1 MKTTIERASLLKT
14 LGHVQ
19 SVVERRNT
27 IPILSNVLL
36 TAKEGRLHLTA
47 TDLDIQIVDSAE
59 ASVDVPG
66 TTTVQAQTLLDIVRK
81 LPDGS
86 QVQLEVDGGR
96 MKVVAGRSRFQMPCL
111 PSEDFPVFARGQA
124 EHSFTVST
132 SALHEAL
139 ERTRFAMSTEET
151 RYYLNGIYLH
161 VVDGTLLAVATDGHR
176 LARTRVETG
185 DAALAGMPDVIVPR
199 KTVGELVKLLAEYD
213 GDIEV
218 GVSRSKLAFDIGRLS
233 LTSKTIDGT
242 FPDYTRVIPQSNE
255 TAVTTDTKSLS
266 AAVDRVTTIANE
278 KTRAVKVK
286 VEAGTITLTVTS
298 PENGTA
304 NDEVACESSGEVEV
318 GFNSRYLVETLKYVN
333 SESVELRFDTS
344 ASPVLIT
351 DLSRPYD
358 VNVLMPMRV

>member
-1 MKTTIERASLLKT
+1 MKTTIERAALLKT

-36 TAKEGRLHLTA
+36 SAEGGRLQMTA

-59 ASVDVPG
+59 ADVERPG

-86 QVQLEVDGGR
+86 RVQLEVDAGR
-96 MKVVAGRSRFQMPCL
+96 MKVVAARSRFSMPCL
-111 PSEDFPVFARGQA
+111 PSEDFPVIARGEP
-124 EHSFTVST
+124 EHSFTVT
-132 SALHEAL
+132 TKALQDAF

-151 RYYLNGIYLH
+151 RYYLNGIYMH
-161 VVDGTLLAVATDGHR
+161 VVDGRLLAVATDGHR

-185 DAALAGMPDVIVPR
+185 DAPLAGMPDVIVPR
-199 KTVGELVKLLAEYD
+199 KAVGELVKLLGEYD
-213 GDIEV
+213 GEIEI
-218 GVSRSKLAFDIGRLS
+218 GVSRNKLAFDIGRLS

-242 FPDYTRVIPQSNE
+242 FPDYTRVIPTGNE
-255 TAVTTDTKSLS
+255 TAVTTDAKTLS
-266 AAVDRVTTIANE
+266 EAVDRVTTIASE
-278 KTRAVKVK
+278 KTRAVKMK
-286 VEAGTITLTVTS
+286 VESGVITLSVTS
-298 PENGTA
+298 PEYGSA
-304 NDEVACESSGEVEV
+304 NDEVPCDNKGEVEV
-318 GFNSRYLVETLKYVN
+318 GFNARYLVDTLKYVD
-333 SESVELRFDTS
+333 SENVEMRFDTS

-351 DLSRPYD
+351 DLSRPHD

>member
-1 MKTTIERASLLKT
+1 MKTTIERAALLKT

-36 TAKEGRLHLTA
+36 SAKDGRLNMTA

-59 ASVDVPG
+59 ASVATEG

-96 MKVVAGRSRFQMPCL
+96 MKVVSGRSRFQMPCL
-111 PSEDFPVFARGQA
+111 PSEDFPVIARNQA

-132 SALHEAL
+132 SSLQTAL

-161 VVDGTLLAVATDGHR
+161 VVDGKLLAVATDGHR
-176 LARTRVETG
+176 LARTQVDTG

-199 KTVGELVKLLAEYD
+199 KTVGELIKLLGEYD

-218 GVSRSKLAFDIGRLS
+218 GISRSKLAFDIGRLS

-242 FPDYTRVIPQSNE
+242 FPDYTRVIPQNNE
-255 TAVTTDTKSLS
+255 TSVRTDTKTLS
-266 AAVDRVTTIANE
+266 SAVDRVTIIASE
-278 KTRAVKVK
+278 KTRAVKMK
-286 VEAGTITLTVTS
+286 VDAGTITLTVNS
-298 PENGTA
+298 PEHGTA
-304 NDEVACESSGEVEV
+304 NDEVPCDSNGEVEV
-318 GFNSRYLVETLKYVN
+318 GFNARYLVETLKYVD
-333 SESVELRFDTS
+333 SENVEIRFDTS